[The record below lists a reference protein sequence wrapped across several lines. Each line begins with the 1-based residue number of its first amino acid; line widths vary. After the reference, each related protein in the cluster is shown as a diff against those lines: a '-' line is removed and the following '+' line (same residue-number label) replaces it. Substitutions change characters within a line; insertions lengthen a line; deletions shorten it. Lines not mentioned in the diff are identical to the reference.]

1 MPGQNYI
8 EICEVGPRDGF
19 QFEDKPIPTAKK
31 LEIIR
36 GLVAAG
42 LPRIQVTSFVHPEK
56 VPQMADAEN
65 LMASLSVEDTEDPSP
80 TRSVI
85 FSGLCLN
92 MKGVLRAAATGLK
105 DLDLSIATNES
116 HGLDNASMTVEQG
129 VIEAVE
135 MVTEAHKLG
144 LRVQLGLQTVF
155 GYGYPGD
162 TSLDEVILIA
172 EKFSNMNVDSISIAD
187 TTGMANPKM
196 IRERVSAVKNA
207 IGETPLVLHLHDTRG
222 LGLANVVAAWE
233 SGVSRFDTSLGGLG
247 GCPFIKGATG
257 NVPTEDVVYLFEELG
272 LETGIDNTL
281 VAECS
286 RALSDHLGRN
296 LSGKMY
302 QLV

>member
-1 MPGQNYI
+1 MPGQKFI

-19 QFEDKPIPTAKK
+19 QFENTPIPTSTK

-42 LPRIQVTSFVHPEK
+42 IPRIQVTSFVHPEK
-56 VPQMADAEN
+56 VPQMADAED
-65 LMASLSVEDTEDPSP
+65 LIEALTPTE
-80 TRSVI
+80 SVI

-92 MKGVLRAAATGLK
+92 MQGVQRAAETGLK

-116 HGLDNASMTVEQG
+116 HGLDNVSMTVEQG
-129 VIEAVE
+129 VLEAVK
-135 MVTEAHKLG
+135 MVAEAHRLA

-162 TSLDEVILIA
+162 TSLGEVVLIA
-172 EKFSNMNVDSISIAD
+172 EKFSEMNVDSISLAD
-187 TTGMANPKM
+187 TTGMANPRM
-196 IRERVSAVKNA
+196 IRERVSAVRNV

-222 LGLANVVAAWE
+222 LGLANVFAAWE
-233 SGVSRFDTSLGGLG
+233 VGVSRFDTSLGGLG

-257 NVPTEDVVYLFEELG
+257 NVATEDVVYLFEEMG
-272 LETGIDNTL
+272 LETGIEIPL

-286 RALSDHLGRN
+286 RKISDHLGRD
-296 LSGKMY
+296 LFGKMY
-302 QLV
+302 RLV

>member
-1 MPGQNYI
+1 MPGQKFI

-19 QFEDKPIPTAKK
+19 QFENTPIPTSTK

-42 LPRIQVTSFVHPEK
+42 VPRIQVTSFVHPEK
-56 VPQMADAEN
+56 VPQMADAED
-65 LMASLSVEDTEDPSP
+65 LIEALTPTE
-80 TRSVI
+80 SVI

-92 MKGVLRAAATGLK
+92 MQGVQRAAETGLK

-116 HGLDNASMTVEQG
+116 HGLDNVSMTVEQG
-129 VIEAVE
+129 VLEAVE
-135 MVTEAHKLG
+135 MVAEAHRLA

-162 TSLDEVILIA
+162 TSLDEVVLIA
-172 EKFSNMNVDSISIAD
+172 EKFSEMNVDSISLAD
-187 TTGMANPKM
+187 TTGMANPRM
-196 IRERVSAVKNA
+196 IGERVSAVRNV

-222 LGLANVVAAWE
+222 LGLANVFAAWE
-233 SGVSRFDTSLGGLG
+233 VGVSRFDTSLGGLG

-257 NVPTEDVVYLFEELG
+257 NVATEDVVYLFEEMG
-272 LETGIDNTL
+272 LETGIEIPL

-286 RALSDHLGRN
+286 RKISDHLGRD
-296 LSGKMY
+296 LFGKMY
-302 QLV
+302 RLV